1 MAVLGFRCWAGFP
14 LVAASRGP
22 SRGVAHSLLIAVASL
37 AEQLRLQGV
46 QAVVAVPCGL
56 HSWGSRALGHRLNSW
71 GSRAWLPCC
80 MWHLPASGIELTS
93 PAFQEDSFP
102 WSHQGRLPFFF
113 LMRTFKIYFLCN
125 EQYPHFSQFH
135 THTPHHHHPCTQTLV
150 STHSTPFLGICLL
163 KIPPIS
169 DITQHLF
176 FSIWWV
182 SLNSTPSSFIQVFA
196 NGKIFL
202 SFLHIHTHTHTP
214 TLTNTPFSHLA
225 WKLIQKERM
234 VTVLG
239 TISEQ
244 V

>member
-113 LMRTFKIYFLCN
+113 WWERLRFTFFAM
-125 EQYPHFSQFH
+125 S
-135 THTPHHHHPCTQTLV
+135 
-150 STHSTPFLGICLL
+150 STPIF
-163 KIPPIS
+163 P
-169 DITQHLF
+169 
-176 FSIWWV
+176 
-182 SLNSTPSSFIQVFA
+182 NSTPTPPTTTTPAPRPWYQ
-196 NGKIFL
+196 
-202 SFLHIHTHTHTP
+202 P
-214 TLTNTPFSHLA
+214 TLLRFSESVFWRSL
-225 WKLIQKERM
+225 L
-234 VTVLG
+234 
-239 TISEQ
+239 
-244 V
+244 